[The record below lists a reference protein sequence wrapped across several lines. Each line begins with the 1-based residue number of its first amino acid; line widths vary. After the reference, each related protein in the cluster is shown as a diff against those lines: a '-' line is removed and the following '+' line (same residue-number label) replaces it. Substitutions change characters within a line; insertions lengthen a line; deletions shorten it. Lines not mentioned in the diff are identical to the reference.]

1 MAYEHTN
8 SKGVKY
14 YLHSRGRLMFFSKS
28 PEDSIDLPSND
39 FEIVENTRTGLP
51 MVRRKTA

>member
-28 PEDSIDLPSND
+28 PEDSIDLPSGM
-39 FEIVENTRTGLP
+39 EVTENARTGLP
-51 MVRRKTA
+51 MVRKKSA

>member
-14 YLHSRGRLMFFSKS
+14 YLHNKGKLLFFSKK
-28 PEDSIDLPSND
+28 PEGAINLPD
-39 FEIVENTRTGLP
+39 TLQVIENTRTGLP
-51 MVRRKTA
+51 MVKRKS